1 MVLFKK
7 RINRRCFL
15 KFRDIGRDNLINK
28 ILEHYNIQNGI
39 LLYNIITANP
49 IDIVIAILA
58 SKLGLSKFIVT
69 IIIAFLI

>member
-7 RINRRCFL
+7 RINRRCLL